1 MLGQKLSNL
10 ALSQRF
16 WTLLVGLGA
25 LLGREFLGFD
35 VPDETALAGGLGV
48 IAAFIVSLA
57 VREPNV
63 LA

>member
-1 MLGQKLSNL
+1 MLGTKLSNL

-16 WTLLVGLGA
+16 WTLVVGLGS
-25 LLGREFLGFD
+25 LLLREFLGFE
-35 VPDETALAGGLGV
+35 VADETALAMAAGV

-63 LA
+63 D